1 MKLRG
6 AVFDM
11 DGTLFDTERIY
22 REIWAELGRKYGREL
37 GDDFIRDVT
46 GTGGEEMYR
55 ILEQYLGVPDGS
67 VVEKEWQ
74 YRAVERT
81 KHDVPLKPGTKE
93 LLKWMDEHGYALAV
107 ASSSPMSWIR
117 HYLDVSGT
125 AKYFRAVVS
134 GREIPN
140 GKPAPDIFLRAC
152 AEIGAAPEACFVFED
167 SRNGAAAGHAAGCR
181 TILIPDLVQPDEET
195 RKICEVYDSFM
206 DVLAELKQEEAEW
219 SRY

>member
-22 REIWAELGRKYGREL
+22 REIWVELGRQYGKEL
-37 GDDFIRDVT
+37 GDDFIRNVT

-55 ILEQYLGVPDGS
+55 ILEAYLDVPDGS

-74 YRAVERT
+74 KRSVERT
-81 KHDVPLKPGTKE
+81 RYDVPLKPGTRE
-93 LLKWMDEHGYALAV
+93 LLEWMSQHGYVMAV
-107 ASSSPMSWIR
+107 ASSSPMPWII
-117 HYLDVSGT
+117 HYLDVTDT
-125 AKYFRAVVS
+125 AQYFRAVIS

-152 AEIGAAPEACFVFED
+152 AELGAEPQECWVFED
-167 SRNGAAAGHAAGCR
+167 SKNGAAAGHAAGCR
-181 TILIPDLVQPDEET
+181 TVLIPDLVQPEEET

-206 DVLAELKQEEAEW
+206 DVLALLRQEEAEW
-219 SRY
+219 KQC